1 MEKKLAAGDAIL
13 AIMKQ
18 SREAYAAEQA
28 EYHRQLLEKTHS
40 IPKTEKEKKLAALA
54 DPKDKITHKDV
65 MVGRGVV
72 KEEADVQE
80 GVMDKLKAVGKK
92 VIDTLGHGDD
102 EDMIKDLQKKAGVPQ
117 TGKKPV
123 KEAWEDMLKAAKERK
138 GPQPNGGAGKKEGSR
153 YGGSKQKDEKEVKEE
168 TDTPGNST
176 HQCAIHV
183 KHASLG
189 EGKTLFSQHAEP
201 DAQGSIAWYDVM
213 FEHGI
218 EKKVPTMD
226 LEVLV
231 SESHMN
237 HKKKAMREE
246 IDLTEAAKEPHP
258 DAVHVSDA
266 GQGKYK
272 VHAVGKNFADGIKVG
287 EHLSDSE
294 LDDFS
299 EMGGKVKMVKEKK

>member
-1 MEKKLAAGDAIL
+1 MEKKVIAQDEIL

-18 SREAYAAEQA
+18 SRESYAAEQA
-28 EYHRQLLEKTHS
+28 EYHRQLVEKTHS

-54 DPKDKITHKDV
+54 APKDKITHKDV
-65 MVGRGVV
+65 LVGRGVV
-72 KEEADVQE
+72 KEQADQVEE
-80 GVMDKLKAVGKK
+80 GVMDKLKAAGKK
-92 VIDTLGHGDD
+92 VLDTLGHGDD
-102 EDMIKDLQKKAGVPQ
+102 EAMIKDLQKKAGVPQ

-168 TDTPGNST
+168 KDTPGQS
-176 HQCAIHV
+176 HVCAVHV
-183 KHASLG
+183 KHSSLG
-189 EGKTLFSQHAEP
+189 EGKTLFSQHADP
-201 DAQGSIAWYDVM
+201 AADGSIAWYDVM

-218 EKKVPTMD
+218 EKKVPTAD
-226 LEVLV
+226 LEIVV
-231 SESHMN
+231 AESHMN
-237 HKKKAMREE
+237 HKKKPMREE
-246 IDLTEAAKEPHP
+246 IDLTEAAKDPHP

-266 GQGKYK
+266 GNGKYK